1 VPTVRKPLTTPTG
14 PSKKATEQVRAAP
27 LAGSASAIN
36 TPRRAQRASQRPTAT
51 AQPQPLPSHPVDSQ
65 PIAYQPQ
72 IAQVWAQLAAVP
84 GASPFDSGN
93 GSTGGAGW
101 HLTMSLPV
109 PPGIA
114 VKRSDQGRDYQGTPG
129 QRIVAIGRARVD
141 AVKDD
146 PGGFGKVVYYTLLEG
161 PSKGQQI
168 YVGHAQP
175 NVRAG
180 QVIGA
185 GKPVATL
192 LKSSLGNAAGMPGWV
207 EIGLARGGAPM
218 YPSNGARPL
227 EKLLR
232 GASTAPSTQP
242 DQTTSTAPAVA
253 QALDLNA
260 NISPPDS
267 SPTAHCNG
275 SSAA

>member
-1 VPTVRKPLTTPTG
+1 M
-14 PSKKATEQVRAAP
+14 
-27 LAGSASAIN
+27 ASN
-36 TPRRAQRASQRPTAT
+36 YVS
-51 AQPQPLPSHPVDSQ
+51 
-65 PIAYQPQ
+65 
-72 IAQVWAQLAAVP
+72 
-84 GASPFDSGN
+84 
-93 GSTGGAGW
+93 
-101 HLTMSLPV
+101 PV

-146 PGGFGKVVYYTLLEG
+146 PGGFGKAIYYTLLDG

-175 NVRAG
+175 SVRAG
-180 QVIGA
+180 QVIAA

-260 NISPPDS
+260 NIAPPTPVPP
-267 SPTAHCNG
+267 PTAMGVPSPDVQLPG
-275 SSAA
+275 SVNYAADPQNNTASLWGQVAQGNLVSPETQAMLQNATMTGA